1 MLDEKERI
9 AELEDD
15 VLHLSRLMT
24 CLAVVLGSN
33 SAALILLAVRLL

>member
-15 VLHLSRLMT
+15 VLHLRRLIS
-24 CLAVVLGSN
+24 CLAVICASN
-33 SAALILLAVRLL
+33 SAAIVLLTVTLL

>member
-15 VLHLSRLMT
+15 VLHLRRLIS
-24 CLAVVLGSN
+24 CLAVICASN
-33 SAALILLAVRLL
+33 SAAIVLLAVTLL